1 MVTLHNQTSGELT
14 QAEAGG
20 AGLETCE
27 TDSATQ
33 QPLDKLSFFDRWLAV
48 WVALSIGVGIVLGNF
63 TSTGDALR
71 KGQFVGSPVPIAVGL
86 LVMMYPI
93 LCKVRYENLYTIT
106 KLKSLW
112 IQIAFSLFVNWLIA
126 PLFMVALAWAFLP
139 DQQELREGLILVGLA
154 RCIAMVLVWTKLTG
168 GDGDYCALLV
178 ALNSVLQI
186 ILYAPLALAY
196 IDGFSIRGQT
206 SHISYSLVAKSV
218 AAYLGIPFGAAVLTR
233 FILRRGS
240 LVDWYDNRF
249 LPIMSPFSLLG
260 LVYTIVVLFASQ
272 SSSVTTSVVSIVRVA
287 SPLLVYFASI
297 FFATLAACLKIMK
310 WNYDLAITQS
320 FTASSNNFELAIAV
334 AISTYG
340 PSSKQAVATTVGV
353 LVEVPVMVA
362 LVYGVRFIRGRLKR
376 QEVFRSKERWT

>member
-1 MVTLHNQTSGELT
+1 MATLHNQTSGELT

-218 AAYLGIPFGAAVLTR
+218 AAYLGIPFC
-233 FILRRGS
+233 

-310 WNYDLAITQS
+310 WNYDLG
-320 FTASSNNFELAIAV
+320 NNAKF
-334 AISTYG
+334 YC
-340 PSSKQAVATTVGV
+340 
-353 LVEVPVMVA
+353 
-362 LVYGVRFIRGRLKR
+362 
-376 QEVFRSKERWT
+376 